1 MTRAWTVLLS
11 IADSVFPGFSSLLT
25 RVEQSVVSFFRFL
38 EVTVYINTRYYKL
51 QIGIFSINFF
61 HDNQLLSSF
70 IKPQNDGWVKE
81 VLKNWRSD
89 INCFKEH
96 FNRSAASWRNVMRG
110 GRTCSTWIKCSEW
123 IFCDKV
129 VESTISLGR
138 LRSIN
143 VSTANHL
150 L

>member
-1 MTRAWTVLLS
+1 MTRTWTVLLS

-38 EVTVYINTRYYKL
+38 EVTVYINTRCYKL
-51 QIGIFSINFF
+51 KIGIFSINFF
-61 HDNQLLSSF
+61 HDNQLLLSF
-70 IKPQNDGWVKE
+70 IKPQKDGWVKE

-89 INCFKEH
+89 INWFKEH

-110 GRTCSTWIKCSEW
+110 GRTCSTWIKYSEW